1 MTIVTKDPHM
11 RFVVTDP
18 KSGKKQSVYNNE
30 TPKHNYPFAFQVP
43 FSNGPTPQTNT
54 VTLYNMSKEHFAF
67 YHKKF
72 KAQLYFGWGS
82 SDKLLTEGY
91 ITKIDS
97 TKHDG
102 VTDSRTVYF
111 KEGTDYSNV
120 KASKLK
126 FKKTKKVNK
135 YKTVKVHKK
144 GYYKK
149 TRERYTTTE
158 TYKEGKR
165 KGQKHTVGH
174 YRYKKKWVKATTKN
188 KRVKTRATKTQYVN
202 RTFKKGTLRKKIIQ
216 EVAAKGD
223 IKLAKIELK
232 QNKPI
237 KKSLTMSGKP
247 LTLLQNL
254 VKDCKS
260 KMIRSKGKLEIINP
274 EKVKRTWIE
283 IDDKD
288 LIEEPTTNESDSG
301 EKTTYE
307 ISTPLIPEAGP
318 EVGVIMNSKYLKGK
332 FYISAG
338 QDSNDGENPTTQ
350 CTLVAL

>member
-135 YKTVKVHKK
+135 YKTVKVKEKDKRVRH
-144 GYYKK
+144 
-149 TRERYTTTE
+149 RRRTTE
-158 TYKEGKR
+158 TKVYKEGKK
-165 KGQKHTVGH
+165 KGQKYTVHHWKYYYVTQKG
-174 YRYKKKWVKATTKN
+174 KVKN
-188 KRVKTRATKTQYVN
+188 KRVKTRATKTQFVN
-202 RTFKKGTLRKKIIQ
+202 KTFRKGTLRKKIIQ
-216 EVAAKGD
+216 QVAAKGG

-232 QNKPI
+232 ENKPI
-237 KKSLTMSGKP
+237 KKSLTASGKP

-274 EKVKRTWIE
+274 EKTKRTWIN

-288 LIEEPTTNESDSG
+288 LIEPPTTNESDSG

-350 CTLVAL
+350 CTLIAL

>member
-1 MTIVTKDPHM
+1 MAIVTQDPHM
-11 RFVVTDP
+11 RFVVTNP
-18 KSGKKQSVYNNE
+18 KNGKKQSVYNNE
-30 TPKHNYPFAFQVP
+30 TPKHNYPFAFQAP
-43 FSNGPTPQTNT
+43 FSNGPTPQVNQ
-54 VTLYNMSKEHFAF
+54 VTLYNMSKAHRAF
-67 YHKKF
+67 YHKGY
-72 KAQLYFGWGS
+72 KAQLYFGWGD

-102 VTDSRTVYF
+102 VTDSQIIYF

-120 KASKLK
+120 QASKLK
-126 FKKTKKVNK
+126 FKKKKKVNK

-144 GYYKK
+144 GYYKTVRK
-149 TRERYTTTE
+149 RYTTTE
-158 TYKEGKR
+158 VYKTGKK

-174 YRYKKKWVKATTKN
+174 YKYEKKWIKATTKN
-188 KRVKTRATKTQYVN
+188 KRVKARATKTQYVN
-202 RTFKKGTLRKKIIQ
+202 KTFRKGTLRKKIIQ
-216 EVAAKGD
+216 EVAAKGG

-232 QNKPI
+232 ENKPI
-237 KKSLTMSGKP
+237 KKPLTASGKP

-274 EKVKRTWIE
+274 EKTKRTWIN

-288 LIEEPTTNESDSG
+288 LIEPPTTNESDSG

-318 EVGVIMNSKYLKGK
+318 EVGVIMDSKYLKGK

-338 QDSNDGENPTTQ
+338 QNSNDGENPTTQ